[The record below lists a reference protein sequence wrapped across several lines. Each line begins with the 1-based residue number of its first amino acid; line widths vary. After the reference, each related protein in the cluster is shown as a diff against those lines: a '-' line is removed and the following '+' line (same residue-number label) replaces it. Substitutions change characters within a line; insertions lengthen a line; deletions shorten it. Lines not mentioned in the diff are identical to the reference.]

1 MTTSASD
8 KQGEHSARGRL
19 IAAGFA
25 VSLIIFAL
33 IAFIS
38 NASISELRERAGLV
52 AHTQVVLRETDAV
65 LSQLKDVET
74 GVRGYLISRLDAYL
88 EPYIEAQLDIPD
100 RIASLKQ
107 LTSDNPE
114 QQQHI
119 AALENLTGLRLA
131 RAAAVLRIAANA
143 PRSFPPE
150 LREELDEG
158 KLLMDQIRTLVSQM
172 RTREE
177 NLLTRF
183 NDESERGA
191 NRTVALIVAG
201 NLASF
206 SILIAAFLLLRREI
220 GKHALAR
227 NAAQAAAADVAD
239 LYNHAP
245 CGYHSLDADGKIV
258 RINDTELA
266 MVGYNREEVVGRK
279 RLPDLMAPEFAQIW
293 ERNFRLFVDQGRLDD
308 REYEFCRKD
317 GSTFIGSLSGV
328 AVRDPAGKLLY
339 SRSTMIDVS
348 ERRTIEDRLR
358 ETNAF
363 LDAIVENIPSM
374 IFLKHADSLKF
385 ARFNKAAEQVLGKK
399 REDLIGKSDY
409 DFFPVEQA
417 DFFTAKDREVLAGNE
432 VVDIGEE
439 RILTASGKRI
449 LHTRKISLRD
459 AGGRPWY
466 LLGISEDITDRI
478 KAREDIE
485 KLNAALAQR
494 ANQLETA
501 NRELEGFTYSVS
513 HDLRAPLRAIDGFAR
528 IFAEDYGGQ
537 VDDEGRRLLKV
548 IQDNSQRMGMLIDDL
563 LAFSRMG
570 RNALAT
576 EAVDMNRLAEEA
588 VKEIGSA
595 HHGPAPELSIA
606 KLPDAWGDTAM
617 LRQVWL
623 NLVSNAFKYS
633 STVPA
638 PAIAISAEESADG
651 TVTYCVRDNGAGFDM
666 RYYDKLFNV
675 FQRLH
680 SAEEFP
686 GTGVGLAIVQRIV
699 SRHGGRA
706 WARAAPNQGASFYFS
721 LPRRHSQ

>member
-1 MTTSASD
+1 MLNVGASQAD
-8 KQGEHSARGRL
+8 PSARGRL

-25 VSLIIFAL
+25 VSLVIFVL
-33 IAFIS
+33 IALIS
-38 NASISELRERAGLV
+38 NASISALRQHVQRVEHA
-52 AHTQVVLRETDAV
+52 QNVLRETETV

-74 GVRGYLISRLDAYL
+74 GVRGFLISRLDAYL
-88 EPYIEAQLDIPD
+88 EPYVQAQFEIPN
-100 RIASLKQ
+100 RIAGLKQ

-114 QQQHI
+114 QQQDI
-119 AALENLTGLRLA
+119 ATLERLTGLHLA
-131 RAAAVLRIAANA
+131 RAAEVLRIAENA

-158 KLLMDQIRTLVSQM
+158 RLLMDQIRTLVSQM
-172 RTREE
+172 RAREE

-183 NDESERGA
+183 NDESERSA
-191 NRTVALIVAG
+191 NRTVALIIAG

-220 GKHALAR
+220 GKHAQAR
-227 NAAQAAAADVAD
+227 HAAQVAAADVAD

-245 CGYHSLDADGKIV
+245 CGYHSLDASGIIV
-258 RINDTELA
+258 RINDTALTMLGYARDEI
-266 MVGYNREEVVGRK
+266 VGKK
-279 RLPDLMAPEFAQIW
+279 RLPDLMAPEFAETW
-293 ERNFRLFVDQGRLDD
+293 EQNFRLFVEQGRLDD
-308 REYEFCRKD
+308 REYEFRRKD

-328 AVRDPAGKLLY
+328 AVRDQPSSLRY
-339 SRSTMIDVS
+339 SRSTMIDVT
-348 ERRTIEDRLR
+348 ERRAIENRLR
-358 ETNAF
+358 ESNSF

-374 IFLKHADSLKF
+374 IFVKHADTLKF
-385 ARFNKAAEQVLGKK
+385 ARFNRAAEQVLGRN
-399 REDLIGKSDY
+399 REDMVGRSDH
-409 DFFPVEQA
+409 DFFPAEQA
-417 DFFTAKDREVLAGNE
+417 DFFTARDRDVLNGDE

-439 RILTASGKRI
+439 RILTAGGMRI
-449 LHTRKISLRD
+449 LHTRKISLHD
-459 AGGRPWY
+459 ADGRPWY
-466 LLGISEDITDRI
+466 LLGISDDITEHI
-478 KAREDIE
+478 KARDDIE

-528 IFAEDYGGQ
+528 IFAEDYGDRLDG
-537 VDDEGRRLLKV
+537 EGRRLLKV
-548 IQDNSQRMGMLIDDL
+548 IRDNSQRMGVLIDDL

-576 EAVDMNRLAEEA
+576 EPVDMNKLAEEA

-595 HHGPAPELSIA
+595 HAGPAPHLSIA
-606 KLPDAWGDTAM
+606 KLPDAWGDAAM
-617 LRQVWL
+617 LKQVWL
-623 NLVSNAFKYS
+623 NLLSNAFKYS
-633 STVPA
+633 SAVPV
-638 PAIAISAEESADG
+638 PVISISAEENADG
-651 TVTYCVRDNGAGFDM
+651 TNIYCVRDNGAGFDM

-706 WARAAPNQGASFYFS
+706 WGQATPGQGASFYFS